1 MGFPTNF
8 NMDSPTKLMYVLPIV
23 SLALPSVA
31 NLMKW
36 LRRYMIDQMNSD
48 MVIHVHTLI
57 QCFLTMQVTRQS
69 ALVFTNMS
77 DAHLYNI

>member
-57 QCFLTMQVTRQS
+57 
-69 ALVFTNMS
+69 
-77 DAHLYNI
+77 